1 MTLANKV
8 TLLRIL
14 LIPFL
19 ILCTLEAA
27 NAEWFRYLAASV
39 LFLVGIG
46 DIVDG
51 YLAKKRNE
59 VTVLG
64 QFLDPIAD
72 KFVVISLCII
82 LSSRFWPGPHLPFWL
97 AALILC
103 RELFVITGFLS
114 LFLTNVQPRPW
125 PCLLGRI
132 NNNAQ
137 QVMYGVVIVGNVMPN
152 FVLTFFWWGTGFFSL
167 VSVLA
172 YIWLGVDIVCKSQR
186 FKLSMGRSAQE
197 VP

>member
-14 LIPFL
+14 LTPFL
-19 ILCTLEAA
+19 ILCTLKAVD
-27 NAEWFRYLAASV
+27 AEWCRYLAASI

-46 DIVDG
+46 DIIDG
-51 YLAKKRNE
+51 YIAKKRNE

-64 QFLDPIAD
+64 QFLDPAAD

-97 AALILC
+97 ASLILC
-103 RELFVITGFLS
+103 RELFIITGFLS
-114 LFLTNVQPRPW
+114 MFLTNVQPSPW

-167 VSVLA
+167 ISLLA
-172 YIWLGVDIVCKSQR
+172 YIWLGIDILSKRQR
-186 FKLSMGRSAQE
+186 FNPSVRQRAQE